1 MGATPGLNEAQFGAH
16 RDAGADALVDRTP
29 RGVMRVRS
37 LRGLALVVGAAR
49 QGVVHADPLDDEDPV
64 FYLDVTFG
72 SRHQLAAARIDPARL
87 QRATQG
93 AGQSTGGGRYH
104 IVKRRGV
111 RLIRP
116 GGRLIVRR
124 HLVVHPEENRLR
136 LCGEIRPSKRALH
149 PLDAYP

>member
-1 MGATPGLNEAQFGAH
+1 MVWTCRGRLGRCDDWPMTGLHTIDTKVNFPSRLRGRVRVGATPGLNEAQFGAH

-87 QRATQG
+87 
-93 AGQSTGGGRYH
+93 H
-104 IVKRRGV
+104 
-111 RLIRP
+111 
-116 GGRLIVRR
+116 
-124 HLVVHPEENRLR
+124 
-136 LCGEIRPSKRALH
+136 
-149 PLDAYP
+149 